1 MANTVPG
8 VISMNLIE
16 RCRRY
21 AIDCLKVARSATS
34 DDQKS
39 QLLQM
44 AETWR
49 QLAERAEAKADAR
62 DDEKNTEKWMTTTE
76 PR

>member
-1 MANTVPG
+1 
-8 VISMNLIE
+8 MNLIE
-16 RCRRY
+16 RYRRY
-21 AIDCLKVARSATS
+21 AIDCLKLAQSATS

-49 QLAERAEAKADAR
+49 QLAERAEVRVAAR
-62 DDEKNTEKWMTTTE
+62 DNEKS
-76 PR
+76 